1 MKTLIIGLG
10 NPLVT
15 DDSVGLRVAAE
26 LKTLLAHRP
35 GVEVDEDYWGGL
47 RLMERMV
54 GYDRAIVIDAILTG
68 AEPGTIHHLTPD
80 SIPTQRSASAHDM
93 NLPTALA
100 FGRQAGVHLPKDE
113 NVLLVG
119 IEVEDVINFGEEC
132 TPAVRAAVP
141 RATREVLH
149 FLDSW
154 PTAEPTQCP
163 DRPDRP
169 GVP

>member
-15 DDSVGLRVAAE
+15 DDGVGLRVAAE
-26 LKTLLAHRP
+26 LKTRLAGRP
-35 GVEVDEDYWGGL
+35 GVEVEEDYWGGV

-68 AEPGTIHHLTPD
+68 AEPGTIHHLTPG

-93 NLPTALA
+93 NLSTALA
-100 FGRQAGVHLPKDE
+100 FGRQAGVALPDDE
-113 NVLLVG
+113 NVLLIG

-141 RATREVLH
+141 RATQEVFHL
-149 FLDSW
+149 LDSW
-154 PTAEPTQCP
+154 PTAKPT
-163 DRPDRP
+163 D
-169 GVP
+169 